1 MFFKNLIPARNVK
14 KRHFWQY
21 GVRGECLGVEIVKC
35 FYKNRQIE
43 NKIGNM
49 YVKKKMEREM
59 ATHSSTLAWRIPR
72 TEEAGGLQ
80 SMGSPSRTRLCNFHF
95 LVNFSGGLIFPKPT
109 RDQSHSSLRTQLCS
123 FEKGMYIFTE
133 NTEKTVLKYWFI

>member
-1 MFFKNLIPARNVK
+1 MFRCRNSK
-14 KRHFWQY
+14 M
-21 GVRGECLGVEIVKC
+21 L

-49 YVKKKMEREM
+49 YVKKKMEKES

-72 TEEAGGLQ
+72 TEEPGGLQ
-80 SMGSPSRTRLCNFHF
+80 CMGSQSRTRLRNFRFH
-95 LVNFSGGLIFPKPT
+95 VNFSGGLILPKPT
-109 RDQSHSSLRTQLCS
+109 RDQGHWSLRTQLCS

-133 NTEKTVLKYWFI
+133 NTAKNVLKYWFI